1 MFPNYGGGFQQFGM
15 PSFGGMFGRPPMQD
29 DEEEQKKKHGGFN
42 PLMMLSPLAGMFA
55 SGHPNIGLGMI
66 SPLAGGMRA
75 LGLFK

>member
-1 MFPNYGGGFQQFGM
+1 MFPNFGGGM
-15 PSFGGMFGRPPMQD
+15 GGMFGAPGGMLGGFGQQED
-29 DEEEQKKKHGGFN
+29 DEEEKKKRGMS